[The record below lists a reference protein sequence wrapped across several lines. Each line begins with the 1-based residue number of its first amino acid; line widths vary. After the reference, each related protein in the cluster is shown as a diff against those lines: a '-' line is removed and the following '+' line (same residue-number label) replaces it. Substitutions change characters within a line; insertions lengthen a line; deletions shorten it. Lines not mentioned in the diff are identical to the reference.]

1 MAEKRITFVTK
12 QEQMSKLGSGS
23 VHIVLRPNLRIRSK
37 NKGNK
42 IGKRWTFKMMYEY
55 QCKKIKREF

>member
-42 IGKRWTFKMMYEY
+42 IGKR
-55 QCKKIKREF
+55 